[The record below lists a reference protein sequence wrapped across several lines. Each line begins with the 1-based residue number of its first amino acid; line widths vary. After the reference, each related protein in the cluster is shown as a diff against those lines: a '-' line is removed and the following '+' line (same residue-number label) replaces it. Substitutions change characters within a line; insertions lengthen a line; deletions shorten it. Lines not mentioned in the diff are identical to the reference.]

1 MRTNEE
7 MIAALRD
14 LVRINSVAGVDV
26 TPAAPYGKGAAQA
39 LESTLALC
47 ESLGMRTVN
56 RDGQVG
62 WAEIGEGDEMVGIL
76 VHLDVVPAGEGWDYP
91 AYDLTETDGRLY
103 GRGVTDDKGPAIA
116 SIYAMKDILD
126 SGVQLKRRIRIIFG
140 QSEETGVWQ
149 DMEWYKAH
157 EELPVF
163 GFTPDADFPAIYG
176 EKGILCM
183 EVSLP
188 DSATALEY
196 IEGGDASN
204 MVPGWCRAALNG
216 KDYET
221 VGRAAHAS
229 TPEDGDSAIT
239 KMMAL
244 LAEEI
249 PADPLVSFYQ
259 KYVGSALNGENM
271 GCALEDNKSGKL
283 TMNVG
288 TIRMRGDRIVME
300 IDVRNPVTFAP
311 EAVIGPVEK
320 AAAEF
325 GLAVTV
331 TENTAPVYMDKDGTV
346 IRSLLEVYR
355 AATGDDSGPTVI
367 GGGTY
372 ARAME
377 NIVAFGPMI
386 PGRELTE
393 HQKNEY
399 ILREDLCKIREIY
412 RAAMERLAD
421 L

>member
-7 MIAALRD
+7 MICALRD

-26 TPAAPYGKGAAQA
+26 TPEAPYGKGPARA

-47 ESLGMRTVN
+47 ASLGMRTVN
-56 RDGQVG
+56 RDGRVG
-62 WAEIGEGDEMVGIL
+62 WAEIGEGSEMVGIL
-76 VHLDVVPAGEGWDYP
+76 VHLDVVPAGEGWNYP
-91 AYDLTETDGRLY
+91 AYDLTETEGRLY

-116 SIYAMKDILD
+116 CIYAMKDLLD
-126 SGVQLKRRIRIIFG
+126 SGAPLKRRIRIIFG
-140 QSEETGVWQ
+140 QSEEVGIWH

-176 EKGILCM
+176 EKGILGM
-183 EVSLP
+183 ELSVP
-188 DSATALEY
+188 ASASALER

-204 MVPGWCRAALNG
+204 MVPAWCRAAVNG
-216 KDYET
+216 RAYET

-239 KMMAL
+239 KMMAA

-249 PADPLVSFYQ
+249 PQDPLVAFYQ
-259 KYVGSALNGENM
+259 KYIGSALNGEKM
-271 GCALEDNKSGKL
+271 GCALEDDKSGKL

-288 TIRMRGDRIVME
+288 TLRMREDRIVME
-300 IDVRNPVTFAP
+300 MDVRNPVTFAP
-311 EAVIGPVEK
+311 ERVTEPVAK

-325 GLAVTV
+325 GLSMDV
-331 TENTAPVYMDKDGTV
+331 TEWNAPVYMDKDGKV

-355 AATGDDSGPTVI
+355 AATGDGSGPAVI

-372 ARAME
+372 ARAMDH
-377 NIVAFGPMI
+377 IVAFGPMI

-393 HQKNEY
+393 HQQNEY
-399 ILREDLCKIREIY
+399 ILREDFCKIREIY
-412 RAAMERLAD
+412 RAAMERLAE

>member
-7 MIAALRD
+7 MIDALRE
-14 LVRINSVAGVDV
+14 LVRIPSVAGVDV
-26 TPAAPYGKGAAQA
+26 TPEAPYGKTSAQA
-39 LESTLALC
+39 LQAALDLC
-47 ESLGMRTVN
+47 ASMGMRTVN

-62 WAEIGEGDEMVGIL
+62 WAEIGQGDEMVGIL

-116 SIYAMKDILD
+116 CIYAMKDLLD
-126 SGVQLKRRIRIIFG
+126 SGAALKRRIRIIFG

-188 DSATALEY
+188 ASASALER

-204 MVPGWCRAALNG
+204 MVPAWCRARLQG

-221 VGRAAHAS
+221 AGRAAHAS

-249 PADPLVSFYQ
+249 PQDPLVAFYQ
-259 KYVGSALNGENM
+259 KYIGAALHGQQM
-271 GCALEDNKSGKL
+271 GCALEDDKSGKL
-283 TMNVG
+283 TMNAG
-288 TIRMRGDRIVME
+288 TLRMREDRIVLE
-300 IDVRNPVTFAP
+300 IDVRNPVTFPP
-311 EAVIGPVEK
+311 EAVIGPVK
-320 AAAEF
+320 QAAAEF
-325 GLAVTV
+325 GLTVTV
-331 TENTAPVYMDKDGTV
+331 TENTAPVYMDKDGVV

-355 AATGDDSGPTVI
+355 AATGDASGPAVI

-372 ARAME
+372 ARAMDH
-377 NIVAFGPMI
+377 IVAFGPMI

-399 ILREDLCKIREIY
+399 ILREDLCTIREIY